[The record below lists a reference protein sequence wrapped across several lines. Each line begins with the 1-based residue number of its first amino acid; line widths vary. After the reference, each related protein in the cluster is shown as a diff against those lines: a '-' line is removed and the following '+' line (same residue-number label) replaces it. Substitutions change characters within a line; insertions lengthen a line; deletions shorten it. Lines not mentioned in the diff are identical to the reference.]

1 MRVKLGPITA
11 KYWGTVRYE
20 EVDERARRA
29 ALHATGRD
37 ACGQGTASA
46 AITSILEKAGAST
59 KVSVETDMKLTGR
72 AAQFGRGVAQDV
84 ATKMLGQFADCL
96 ERELGGGGEPGASG
110 AAEGTVS
117 EPEAFDLGAAGGR
130 AMLKRGPG
138 GRCPRCS
145 RRRGLL
151 ALGKPQ
157 GRSSAT

>member
-37 ACGQGTASA
+37 ARGQGTASA

-72 AAQFGRGVAQDV
+72 AAQFGRGVARNV
-84 ATKMLGQFADCL
+84 ATK
-96 ERELGGGGEPGASG
+96 
-110 AAEGTVS
+110 
-117 EPEAFDLGAAGGR
+117 
-130 AMLKRGPG
+130 K
-138 GRCPRCS
+138 RCS
-145 RRRGLL
+145 GSSPTASSENL
-151 ALGKPQ
+151 AGEGNRVQAARP
-157 GRSSAT
+157 RVR